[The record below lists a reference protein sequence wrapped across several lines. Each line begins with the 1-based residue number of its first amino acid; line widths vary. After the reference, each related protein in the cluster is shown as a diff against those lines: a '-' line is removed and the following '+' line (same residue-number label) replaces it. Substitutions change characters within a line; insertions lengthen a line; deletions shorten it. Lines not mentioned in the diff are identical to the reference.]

1 MKRKKQIKKM
11 GALFLAGLLI
21 LSLPGCSRKNGP
33 QKSAD
38 EPQSAAQKA
47 AGEIVVDDDGR
58 ERIGNVYLEGLPLCR
73 ETETITI
80 LVNSTADPNEMELF
94 KRFEE
99 ETNVKINWL
108 AYSGDVATEKKNL
121 MYSSGE
127 YPDMVCGWLL
137 NDTDIMRYGANEGIY
152 IPLEELITQ
161 YAPRIQSCLDSFP
174 EGRDTVTTPDGHIYT
189 IPIMAPQ
196 PVTENVVLINRAWL
210 EAVDMEM
217 PATVDELFDVL
228 VAFRDKDPN
237 GNGLA
242 DEIPFSTQSH
252 GLRHML
258 AWFGLGDSTD
268 QHIAVKDNSLVFVP
282 ATENYYEAVLYLN
295 KLFREGLLDQELFT
309 HSDDQFKAKGKE
321 DETVYGLFID
331 WSGPGVVGQERFEEE
346 YTALPPLSSSIS
358 PEPIWPQGPYSVFK
372 DQCAITKN
380 AANPMLILRWLD
392 YIYGEDNSV
401 QIMKGPYGELIE
413 RKDDGSFSAL
423 EPPAG
428 ENMDSYR
435 NKISITG
442 MPYCIMPDIQKQLPL
457 SAFEQVKQDADD
469 VYAPYIT
476 KEPIPAYWLTPE
488 ESTEISTVQTDLDK
502 YVKDSFASW
511 VSGQSSIEEE
521 WDAYQD
527 QLKVLGLD
535 KYMEVMTN
543 AVFRNQAD

>member
-1 MKRKKQIKKM
+1 MKRKKIGKRLC
-11 GALFLAGLLI
+11 ALTLVSVLA
-21 LSLPGCSRKNGP
+21 LSTAGC
-33 QKSAD
+33 
-38 EPQSAAQKA
+38 AQKNDEQT
-47 AGEIVVDDDGR
+47 GEKENVSAEETGNSEVTTDEDGR
-58 ERIGNVYLEGLPLCR
+58 QMIGNVYLDGLPLCK

-99 ETNVKINWL
+99 ETNVKVNWL

-152 IPLEELITQ
+152 IPLEDLIDQ
-161 YAPRIQSCLDSFP
+161 YAPRIKYCLDNFP
-174 EGRDTVTTPDGHIYT
+174 KGRDTVTTPDGHIYT
-189 IPIMAPQ
+189 VPIMAPQ
-196 PVTENVVLINRAWL
+196 PITENVVLINRSWL
-210 EAVDMEM
+210 DAVGMEM
-217 PATVDELFDVL
+217 PSTVDELYDVL

-237 GNGLA
+237 GNGIA

-268 QHIAVKDNSLVFVP
+268 QHIAVKDKELVFVP
-282 ATENYYEAVLYLN
+282 STDNYYEGVKYLN
-295 KLFREGLLDQELFT
+295 KLFGEGLLDQEIFT

-331 WSGPGVVGQERFEEE
+331 WSGPGVVGQERFEDE

-358 PEPIWPQGPYSVFK
+358 PNAVWPQGSASVFK

-380 AANPMLILRWLD
+380 AENPMLILRWLD
-392 YIYGEDNSV
+392 YIYDEDNSV

-413 RKDDGSFSAL
+413 RKEDGSFTAL
-423 EPPAG
+423 EPPEG

-442 MPYCIMPDIQKQLPL
+442 MPYCIMPDIQEKLPL
-457 SAFEQVKQDADD
+457 SAFEQVKKDADD
-469 VYAPYIT
+469 IYAPYIT

-488 ESTEISTVQTDLDK
+488 ESSEISTIQTDLDK
-502 YVKDSFASW
+502 YVKDTFASW
-511 VSGQSSIEEE
+511 VSGQSNIDEE
-521 WDAYQD
+521 WDAYRE

-535 KYMEVMTN
+535 KYMEVMTE
-543 AVFRNQAD
+543 AVFRGRQ

>member
-1 MKRKKQIKKM
+1 MKRKKLLKRM
-11 GALFLAGLLI
+11 GSIFLACMMI
-21 LSLPGCSRKNGP
+21 FSITGCSKNDGE
-33 QKSAD
+33 QKP
-38 EPQSAAQKA
+38 EKEEKTSAASEMETTA
-47 AGEIVVDDDGR
+47 DADGR
-58 ERIGNVYLEGLPLCR
+58 EMIGNVYLEGLPLCK

-80 LVNSTADPNEMELF
+80 LVNSSADPNEMELF

-152 IPLEELITQ
+152 IPLEDLIAQ
-161 YAPRIQSCLDSFP
+161 YAPRIQDCLDKFP

-189 IPIMAPQ
+189 VPIMAPQ
-196 PVTENVVLINRAWL
+196 PVTENVVLINKAWL

-217 PATVDELFDVL
+217 PATVDELYDVL

-237 GNGLA
+237 GNGQA
-242 DEIPFSTQSH
+242 DEIPFSTQSL

-268 QHIAVKDNSLVFVP
+268 QHIAVKDSNLVFVP
-282 ATENYYEAVLYLN
+282 ETENYYEAVKFLN

-321 DETVYGLFID
+321 EEPVYGLFID

-346 YTALPPLSSSIS
+346 YTALPPLASSMS
-358 PEPIWPQGPYSVFK
+358 PEPVWPQGPTSVFK

-392 YIYGEDNSV
+392 YIYDEDNSV

-413 RKDDGSFSAL
+413 RNDDGSFSAL

-442 MPYCIMPDIQKQLPL
+442 MPYCIMPEIQNKLPL

-469 VYAPYIT
+469 VYAAYIT

-488 ESTEISTVQTDLDK
+488 ESSEISTVQTDLDK
-502 YVKDSFASW
+502 YVKDTFASW
-511 VSGQSSIEEE
+511 VSGQSNIEEE
-521 WDAYQD
+521 WDAYKE
-527 QLKVLGLD
+527 QLKILGLD
-535 KYMEVMTN
+535 KYMDVMTS
-543 AVFRNQAD
+543 AVFRNKSN